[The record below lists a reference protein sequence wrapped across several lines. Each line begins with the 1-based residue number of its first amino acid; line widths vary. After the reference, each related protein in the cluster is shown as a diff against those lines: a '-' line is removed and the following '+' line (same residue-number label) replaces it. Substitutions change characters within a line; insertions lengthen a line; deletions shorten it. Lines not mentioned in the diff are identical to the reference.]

1 VSTRGSIGASEA
13 TGRSIGA
20 SEATGRSI
28 VIVGNGMVGSRLA
41 EELRH
46 RQPDPDRLAITV
58 FGAEPHDAYNR
69 ILLSTVVAGK
79 LTADQTLLH
88 APAWWEA
95 RGITTRTG
103 EPVRTIDSTARV
115 VHTDRGDGTP
125 YDELV
130 LATGSRPFV
139 PPIEGLRRADG
150 SLAEGAHAFRTLE
163 DCSAIIEAAGVGDRV
178 VVLGG
183 GLLGLETARGLAMRG
198 ASVTVVHPKP
208 FPMDRQ
214 LDHDAGAVLGRLLEE
229 LDVTLR
235 LGHRA
240 TGYRSGKS
248 SRAVLLDDDSALPC
262 DVLVISAG
270 VVADTALGRSGGVAV
285 GRGFIVDDQLR
296 TNVAHVSA
304 VGECA
309 EHRGTTCGLVA
320 PGWEQAAVLADRLTG
335 ADELAR
341 YTGTPDITRLK
352 AHGIDLASMGDVHVS
367 MHDRAHEVTT
377 FADPAA
383 GRYAKLVVREGRVAG
398 AILLGCPEVVG
409 TLTQIFEAGLPVPAD
424 RVALLTGASTEV
436 GHTPEPS
443 TIPSSAVV
451 CRCNSVT
458 MGSLTKA
465 WQAGHRT
472 VSAMADATRATTG
485 CGGCTSAIDGIC
497 GWLSTVDPEQSV
509 TTDGPRHLSAIA
521 G

>member
-1 VSTRGSIGASEA
+1 MSDRA
-13 TGRSIGA
+13 RSV
-20 SEATGRSI
+20 

-46 RQPDPDRLAITV
+46 RQPDLDRLAITV
-58 FGAEPHDAYNR
+58 FGAEPHAAYNR

-79 LTADQTLLH
+79 LTAEQTLSH
-88 APAWWEA
+88 SPAWWES

-103 EPVRTIDSTARV
+103 EPVRSIDSTARV
-115 VHTDRGDGTP
+115 VYTDGGDGTP

-139 PPIEGLRRADG
+139 PPVDGLREADG
-150 SLAEGAHAFRTLE
+150 SLAAGAHAFRTLE
-163 DCSAIIEAAGVGDRV
+163 DCTAIVDAARGGDRV

-214 LDHDAGAVLGRLLEE
+214 LDHDGGAVLGRILEE
-229 LDVTLR
+229 LDITLR
-235 LGHRA
+235 LGNRA
-240 TGYRSGKS
+240 NGYRSERF
-248 SRAVLLDDDSALPC
+248 SRAVLLDDGGEVPC
-262 DVLVISAG
+262 DLLVVSAG
-270 VVADTALGRSGGVAV
+270 VVPDVALGMSGGVAV

-296 TNVAHVSA
+296 TNVPHVSA
-304 VGECA
+304 IGECA
-309 EHRGTTCGLVA
+309 EHRGTTYGLVA
-320 PGWEQAAVLADRLTG
+320 PGWEQAAVVADRLSG

-367 MHDRAHEVTT
+367 MHDRVHEVTT

-383 GRYAKLVVREGRVAG
+383 GRYAKLVVRDGRVAG
-398 AILLGCPEVVG
+398 AIVLGCPEVVG
-409 TLTQIFEAGLPVPAD
+409 TLTQIFEAGLPVPTD

-436 GHTPEPS
+436 SHTPEPS
-443 TIPSSAVV
+443 TIPSAAVV

-465 WQAGHRT
+465 WQHGHRST
-472 VSAMADATRATTG
+472 EALAEATRATTG

-497 GWLSTVDPEQSV
+497 GWLSTIDPEQSE
-509 TTDGPRHLSAIA
+509 TTAEPRHLSAIA